1 MNVDILNNLVAKW
14 DEIIFMFSDT
24 CQKVDVMF
32 LGKAYFE
39 HVGTSSFKGNLNIDI
54 LNISKEPLSAL
65 FDVRVN

>member
-1 MNVDILNNLVAKW
+1 
-14 DEIIFMFSDT
+14 MFIDT
-24 CQKVDVMF
+24 CQTVDEMF

-39 HVGTSSFKGNLNIDI
+39 HVGTSSFIGNLNIDI

>member
-1 MNVDILNNLVAKW
+1 MNCDTLNNLGIKW
-14 DEIIFMFSDT
+14 DEIIFMFSESDSW
-24 CQKVDVMF
+24 CDV

>member
-1 MNVDILNNLVAKW
+1 
-14 DEIIFMFSDT
+14 MFIDT
-24 CQKVDVMF
+24 CQTVDEMF
-32 LGKAYFE
+32 LGIAYFE